1 MLTDLEISVY
11 VNTDSICGNQ
21 CISTKV
27 NLIVKMFNLES
38 QTDICIAVYD
48 IYALSLSYLDWD
60 KCSIIVTETGITCVA
75 ISGTQCSLTSVN
87 L

>member
-1 MLTDLEISVY
+1 MLTDLEISVHVHVY

-38 QTDICIAVYD
+38 QTDTCIAVYD
-48 IYALSLSYLDWD
+48 IYALNLSQFYQDE
-60 KCSIIVTETGITCVA
+60 CSVIVTKTGIICVA
-75 ISGTQCSLTSVN
+75 ISGTQCVC
-87 L
+87 